1 MSFIFQLAH
10 FVDSSKDRQ
19 VPELQRSL
27 NVFCYHCSTDHEIPV
42 INCPVVDSVNVKN
55 GTNGSTVNLMVTAT
69 DVVDG
74 QVETTCWIEDDLGTK
89 IYYPGYI
96 FQVGDTIVTCNAS
109 DASGNTATCSFN
121 VAVVGKFLRSGYP

>member
-1 MSFIFQLAH
+1 MFNFA
-10 FVDSSKDRQ
+10 D
-19 VPELQRSL
+19 
-27 NVFCYHCSTDHEIPV
+27 NEIPV
-42 INCPVVDSVNVKN
+42 IDCPADDSVTINN
-55 GTNGSTVNLMVTAT
+55 GTSGSTVNLMVTAA

-74 QVETTCWIEDDLGTK
+74 QVKTTCWIEDDLGTK

-121 VAVVGKFLRSGYP
+121 VAVVGKFLRSGFP